1 MRQINITELRNH
13 LPAYIGRV
21 KKGEQLLVTSRGK
34 VVASLVPVRDERE
47 TARKRL
53 AELRACCTVGDVVSP
68 IGEGWEA
75 DSVAGS

>member
-1 MRQINITELRNH
+1 MREINITELRSH

-47 TARKRL
+47 AARKRL
-53 AELRACCTVGDVVSP
+53 AELRVCCTVGDVVSP
-68 IGEGWEA
+68 IGEAWEA
-75 DSVAGS
+75 ENAGS

>member
-1 MRQINITELRNH
+1 MRQINITELRSH

-47 TARKRL
+47 AARKRL

-68 IGEGWEA
+68 IGENWEA
-75 DSVAGS
+75 DNAGS